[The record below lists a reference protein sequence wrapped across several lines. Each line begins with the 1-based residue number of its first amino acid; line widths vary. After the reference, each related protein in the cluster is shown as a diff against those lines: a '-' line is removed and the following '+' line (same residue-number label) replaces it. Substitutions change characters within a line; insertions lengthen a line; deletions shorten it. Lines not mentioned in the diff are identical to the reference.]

1 MINSEAK
8 LIQYLKET
16 LGEPI
21 INVEITDNQF
31 KNLINQAIKK
41 VTYYIADGKVE
52 GSILLDLEKGVNTYK
67 LPDNTYSVENVSL
80 GDKNNPLFFNIP
92 KGYSIN
98 VTNPMDINYFSN
110 SQLYSFDIQKMTEF
124 LSKMSQIETLFK
136 LEPNYTFNSFSKEL
150 HFFEDI
156 DANKALIKAS
166 FEYIP
171 NPDNDYIYDNIFVK
185 ELALAYAYKQW
196 ANNLGKYE
204 TQLVNGSSLNYR
216 DIQSKG
222 EDLEN
227 KVLEDLKRNIMPFGI
242 DVY

>member
-1 MINSEAK
+1 MTNSELQ

-41 VTYYIADGKVE
+41 VTYYIADGKIDGV
-52 GSILLDLEKGVNTYK
+52 ILLDLEKGVRSYK
-67 LPDNTYSVENVSL
+67 LPYNTYSVEKVSL
-80 GDKNNPLFFNIP
+80 SDKNNPLFFNLP

-110 SQLYSFDIQKMTEF
+110 SQLYSFDIQRMTEF
-124 LSKMSQIETLFK
+124 LSKMSQIQTLFN
-136 LEPNYTFNSFSKEL
+136 LEPNYTFNSFTKEL
-150 HFFEDI
+150 IFFEDVN
-156 DANKALIKAS
+156 ANKALIKAS

-171 NPDNDYIYDNIFVK
+171 NPNEDYIYDNVFVK
-185 ELALAYAYKQW
+185 ELSLAYAYKQW
-196 ANNLGKYE
+196 ANNLGKYD

-242 DVY
+242 EVY